1 VESDLTRN
9 QEQLD
14 HAFEN
19 EMAQIHDLKR
29 LLLAFGSLIADHAL
43 QLYDSA
49 MVFVPHGTALF
60 QQYGNYSQQTCRMLN
75 PRLQW
80 SPLLSTM
87 NVHAEAVLS
96 VCFSPDGTRLASCS
110 SDKTVRLCDAHT
122 GSAVGEAMT
131 GHTSFVHSIC
141 FSPDGTRLASCS
153 DDKTVRL
160 WDAHT
165 GSAVGEAMTGHTD
178 WVRAI
183 CFSPDGAR
191 LASCSLDETV
201 RLWDARTGVAA
212 IGEAMAGHTGW
223 VIDICFSP
231 DGTRLASFSRD
242 YTIRLW
248 DAHTGS
254 AIGVVPIPHECF
266 TPMFLSEGLLL
277 VGTFTK
283 EILFWNLQS
292 IALVD
297 FLSVDIVFEPQLS
310 LLSAVVDQSGW
321 LCVNDRR
328 RLWIPDQC
336 CGLVQGFRRV
346 GEVCVTLCLGGQ
358 SGSVTFLPLLD
369 T

>member
-60 QQYGNYSQQTCRMLN
+60 QQYGNHSQQTCRMLN

-191 LASCSLDETV
+191 LASCSSDETV
-201 RLWDARTGVAA
+201 RLWEAHTGRAV
-212 IGEAMAGHTGW
+212 GEATTDHTNN
-223 VIDICFSP
+223 IYSICFSP
-231 DGTRLASFSRD
+231 DGTRLASCSSDGRAQ
-242 YTIRLW
+242 LW
-248 DAHTGS
+248 DTHTGS
-254 AIGVVPIPHECF
+254 AVGEAMTGHADSDWFRVICF
-266 TPMFLSEGLLL
+266 VLTTGSNE
-277 VGTFTK
+277 
-283 EILFWNLQS
+283 
-292 IALVD
+292 
-297 FLSVDIVFEPQLS
+297 
-310 LLSAVVDQSGW
+310 
-321 LCVNDRR
+321 NDRTSPTDLIFPCTIGTSWPWR
-328 RLWIPDQC
+328 
-336 CGLVQGFRRV
+336 
-346 GEVCVTLCLGGQ
+346 
-358 SGSVTFLPLLD
+358 
-369 T
+369 